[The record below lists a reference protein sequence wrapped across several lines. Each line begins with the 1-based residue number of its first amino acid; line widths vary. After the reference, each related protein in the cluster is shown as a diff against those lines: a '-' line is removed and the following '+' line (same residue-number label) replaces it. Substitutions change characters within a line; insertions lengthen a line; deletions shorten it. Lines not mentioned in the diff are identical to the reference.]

1 MNFVLWLELRN
12 IDKSH
17 NFVVHYVVTLVY
29 TWNIIVTR
37 SYIDRAYCT
46 IIHWTYLHTFANQP
60 GPKVYRFYTDT
71 YKDLLDNQR
80 LYEIYFKMYFKGCG
94 KKGLEKHGDL
104 NLMRQE
110 YFLSFIIT
118 TKD

>member
-1 MNFVLWLELRN
+1 MNFVLWLEIRN

-17 NFVVHYVVTLVY
+17 NFVLHYVVTSVH

-46 IIHWTYLHTFANQP
+46 NIHWTYLHIFANHP
-60 GPKVYRFYTDT
+60 GPKVYRFCTDT
-71 YKDLLDNQR
+71 YKDLLDNQC

-104 NLMRQE
+104 NLIRQE
-110 YFLSFIIT
+110 YFLSLIIT